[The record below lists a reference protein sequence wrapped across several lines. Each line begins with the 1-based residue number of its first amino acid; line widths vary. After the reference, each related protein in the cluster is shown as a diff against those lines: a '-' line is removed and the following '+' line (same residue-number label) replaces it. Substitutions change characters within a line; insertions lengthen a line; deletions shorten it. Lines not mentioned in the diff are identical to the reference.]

1 MREYAAK
8 FQGLL
13 SIILSSPTS
22 IVRLQPK
29 TVGAPAQPSCLV
41 KSESRLK
48 AGVCGFESRHGWE
61 YVVAMIAPTSAP
73 TLVPPPRKMPEVA
86 EGNMQR
92 WWMGA
97 CPDHAAALPD
107 RKLRKHWLRMA
118 RSFQRDADLLG
129 TSRSMIDDSRRLLA
143 SLQADRLVLG
153 NVDGHLLASSR
164 ARIDDSRRLLARLT
178 VEIPTGPMQP
188 AAADDGLQLDGN
200 SATLTVH
207 VFQEGSRFGWTLNT
221 PRAEVLGRGIAE
233 TEFQARVDALQSG
246 MTYVDRAKGRSSPG
260 DSNLH

>member
-29 TVGAPAQPSCLV
+29 TLGAPAQPSCLV

-73 TLVPPPRKMPEVA
+73 TLVPPRKMPEVA

-97 CPDHAAALPD
+97 CLDHAAALPD
-107 RKLRKHWLRMA
+107 PKLRKHWLRMA

-143 SLQADRLVLG
+143 
-153 NVDGHLLASSR
+153 
-164 ARIDDSRRLLARLT
+164 RLT

-188 AAADDGLQLDGN
+188 AAADDGWQLDGN

-207 VFQEGSRFGWTLNT
+207 VFQEGSRFSWTLNT